1 MQGSM
6 NWHLAKKITRK
17 ERIMSI
23 VTVVAK
29 LVVKEDA
36 VQTVKA
42 ELLKLIEP
50 TRQEKGCIEYRLHQD
65 NAAPNIFIFYEN
77 WENMASL
84 EQHLNTTHYKNHVV
98 AVTGLI
104 SDKVVHKMT
113 CIA

>member
-1 MQGSM
+1 M
-6 NWHLAKKITRK
+6 A
-17 ERIMSI
+17 I

-36 VQTVKA
+36 VETVKA
-42 ELLKLIEP
+42 ELFKLIEP

-65 NAAPNIFIFYEN
+65 NATPNIFIFYEN
-77 WENMASL
+77 WQDMASL
-84 EQHLNTTHYKNHVV
+84 EQHLSSTHYKNHIV
-98 AVTGLI
+98 AVADLI